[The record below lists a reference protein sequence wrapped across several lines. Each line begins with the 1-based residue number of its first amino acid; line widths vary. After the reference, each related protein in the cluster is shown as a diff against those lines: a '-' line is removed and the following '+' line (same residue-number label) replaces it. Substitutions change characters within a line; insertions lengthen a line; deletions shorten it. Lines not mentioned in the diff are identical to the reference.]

1 MQTETIRVLICDDHA
16 ISRTGLV
23 MMLGRESDITVV
35 GEAYD
40 GQEAI
45 DKAVGLKPDV
55 IILDMYMPRYNGLE
69 VLEMV
74 SRRSP
79 SSKVLM
85 FTVSEQDDHLIRAI
99 KNGARGYLI
108 KDAPTEEIVK
118 AVRTIA
124 ASNNAFP
131 PQIIDKLIS
140 SWNGHEL
147 SPREQEVLD
156 LVGNGLSNTEIADHL
171 SISKSTVRTYLDR
184 LMEKVNLESRQQAI
198 AYVLNNRQSRIAE

>member
-16 ISRTGLV
+16 ISRAGLV
-23 MMLGRESDITVV
+23 MVLDRESDITVV

-184 LMEKVNLESRQQAI
+184 LMEKVNLERLLQLKVDYTSPETPKI
-198 AYVLNNRQSRIAE
+198 CL